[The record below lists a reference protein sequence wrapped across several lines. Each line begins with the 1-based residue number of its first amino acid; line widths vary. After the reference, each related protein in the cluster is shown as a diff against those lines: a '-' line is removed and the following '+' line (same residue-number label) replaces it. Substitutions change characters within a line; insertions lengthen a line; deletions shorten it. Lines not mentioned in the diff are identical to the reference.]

1 MRNFSFHLPFSMT
14 AFCFGAVAVLAI
26 AYIGLIAVVMS
37 YAALT
42 VEFSQS
48 VRNDEAKV
56 AAFEEQYLAAVASIT
71 GTDYAKEGYVKPIA
85 EIFVPSAGV
94 TAMR

>member
-1 MRNFSFHLPFSMT
+1 MRNFSFRIPFSVT
-14 AFCFGAVAVLAI
+14 ALCSSVVAVLVV
-26 AYIGLIAVVMS
+26 AYIGLIAIVMS

-48 VRNDEAKV
+48 VRNDEAEV
-56 AAFEEQYLAAVASIT
+56 AAFEEQYLAAIALIT
-71 GTDYAKEGYVKPIA
+71 NTNYAEAGYTKPIA
-85 EIFVPSAGV
+85 ELFVPETSV